1 MNQIRA
7 ISPLPA
13 AVLWDMD
20 GTLIDTEPYWMQ
32 AETDLVTSFGGT
44 WTHDD
49 CMLLVGSGLPNAA
62 AILQSRGVEMEID
75 DIVSWLTDRVQQK
88 IEEHGLPWRP
98 GARELLSS
106 FAAAGVP
113 MALVTMSIERMAR
126 QVADLIGADTFT
138 VIIAGDMVIESKPHP
153 EAYLRAATLLG
164 VDPARCV
171 AVEDSPTGLRA
182 AIAAGTIAIHVPH
195 EVDVPE
201 SDAHTR
207 WATLAER
214 TLTDIS
220 ELCSIRFDLLDDANS
235 AAAPSSS
242 DFEHTNSRATA
253 HNHEDA
259 TA

>member
-1 MNQIRA
+1 MRT

-44 WTHDD
+44 WTYDD

-62 AILQSRGVEMEID
+62 AVLKSRGVDMELD
-75 DIVSWLTDRVQQK
+75 DIVSWLTDRVQLK

-98 GARELLSS
+98 GARELLTS
-106 FAAAGVP
+106 FATAGVP

-126 QVADLIGADTFT
+126 QVADLIGDDVFT
-138 VIIAGDMVIESKPHP
+138 VIVAGDMVIESKPHP
-153 EAYLRAATLLG
+153 EAYLRAARLLG

-195 EVDVPE
+195 EVDLPE
-201 SDAHTR
+201 SAAHTR
-207 WATLAER
+207 WETLAER
-214 TLTDIS
+214 TIDDFS
-220 ELCSIRFDLLDDANS
+220 ELCGIRFALLGE
-235 AAAPSSS
+235 AAPESS
-242 DFEHTNSRATA
+242 DSEHTISRVTA
-253 HNHEDA
+253 DNHEDA